1 METLLLITTAFI
13 GSIAATVYAL
23 KWYFSRQSEMAIL
36 TTGYVSPESV
46 LFKKFPE
53 ADITL
58 QRGLFLRIGFIFSLI
73 LMIIIFS
80 LTFYYQP
87 PVIVTYDD
95 PFKDTF
101 EIIDAPRTVRDEPAQ
116 QTPPPTVPKKIEQL
130 ITITVVDNPVDS
142 KNDDKIKLSEI
153 DASTKI
159 NTQTTAHVAMPDEEP
174 IENMPF
180 VLVEEKPEFPGGEKA
195 LLKYLSQ
202 CKMPDFCK
210 EIQAEGMIQVGFTID
225 KTGQVTNVNIAR
237 STERCYNEVALKH
250 IQNMPQWKPGKQR
263 GKPVNVT
270 YSVPLRFRF
279 ND

>member
-1 METLLLITTAFI
+1 METLLLITTGLI
-13 GSIAATVYAL
+13 GSIAATVYAM
-23 KWYFSRQSEMAIL
+23 KWYLSHQPAMMPAGEN
-36 TTGYVSPESV
+36 YYPNNSV
-46 LFKKFPE
+46 LVKKNPE
-53 ADITL
+53 ADLTL
-58 QRGLFLRIGFIFSLI
+58 HRGLFLRIGFIISLL

-87 PVIVTYDD
+87 EELPIPKD
-95 PFKDTF
+95 PFVD
-101 EIIDAPRTVRDEPAQ
+101 EIEINDAPPTFRDEPKL

-130 ITITVVDNPVDS
+130 ITITVVDDPVDS
-142 KNDDKIKLSEI
+142 KNEDKIKTNELDET
-153 DASTKI
+153 TKI
-159 NTQTTAHVAMPDEEP
+159 NTQTTAHVNIPDETP
-174 IENMPF
+174 IENIPF
-180 VLVEEKPEFPGGEKA
+180 VLVEDKPEFPGGDKA

-210 EIQAEGMIQVGFTID
+210 EIQAEGMLQIGFTID
-225 KTGQVTNVNIAR
+225 KTGKVTNVNIAR

-270 YSVPLRFRF
+270 YSVPIRFRF